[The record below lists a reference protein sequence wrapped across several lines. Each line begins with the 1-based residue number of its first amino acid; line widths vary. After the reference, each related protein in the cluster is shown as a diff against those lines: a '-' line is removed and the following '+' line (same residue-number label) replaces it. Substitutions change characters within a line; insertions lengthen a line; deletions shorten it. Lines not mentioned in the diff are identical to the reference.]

1 MSDPVDNKGGRRGS
15 WTATVSAVLWAF
27 LGVRRKSDF
36 EDDIGKLTPLQIA
49 VVGAIGGVL
58 FVVILMLLVQ
68 WVVHS
73 A

>member
-1 MSDPVDNKGGRRGS
+1 MSQPKLINNQS
-15 WTATVSAVLWAF
+15 WWATISAVLWAF

-49 VVGAIGGVL
+49 IVGAIGGVL
-58 FVVILMLLVQ
+58 FVVLLMLVVQ
-68 WVVHS
+68 WVVAS

>member
-1 MSDPVDNKGGRRGS
+1 MSGQKLINNRS
-15 WTATVSAVLWAF
+15 WWATISAVLWAF

-49 VVGAIGGVL
+49 IVGAVGGVM
-58 FVVILMLLVQ
+58 FVIFLMLVVQ
-68 WVVHS
+68 WVVAS

>member
-1 MSDPVDNKGGRRGS
+1 MSQPKLINNQSG
-15 WTATVSAVLWAF
+15 WATISAVLWAF

-49 VVGAIGGVL
+49 IVGAIGGVL
-58 FVVILMLLVQ
+58 FVVLLMLVVQ
-68 WVVHS
+68 WVVAS